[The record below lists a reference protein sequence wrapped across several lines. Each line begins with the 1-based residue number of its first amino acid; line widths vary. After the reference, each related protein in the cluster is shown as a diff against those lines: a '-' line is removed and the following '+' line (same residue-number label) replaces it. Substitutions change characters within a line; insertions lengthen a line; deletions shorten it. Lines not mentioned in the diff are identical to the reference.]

1 MKTIKYAYFAV
12 LSLAFVACTGGE
24 EKTDLQSLE
33 AKRDSLRQEYQKLA
47 TEITSLESSI
57 ELEKEKMGIAKKYTV
72 KSYVVKPSLFEHY
85 ISVQGVVEADKSVM
99 LNSEAQG
106 SVRAIYAKEGE
117 TVKKGQTIL
126 AIDTDILDN
135 QIAEAEASLSLTQT
149 LFEKQK
155 KLWNQNIGSEV
166 EYLQSRNNYISLK
179 SRLEALY
186 AQRNKSVV
194 KAPFTGKIDE
204 VMPKIGEAVGPGS
217 PVVRLVNS
225 DKLKVK
231 SEISE
236 RYVGEIS
243 KGSLM
248 KMEIPG
254 AGETELELD
263 YVGAYINPANRTF
276 KVHSNIN
283 NKNGR
288 LLPNM
293 VANLKIRD
301 FYKEEAVSV
310 PNEAILED
318 LEGNYFVYVIS
329 KKNDIRKV
337 EKRIV
342 SLGKSNKQH
351 TLITDGLSFNE
362 EVILEG
368 AKSVNPGDQVAVMN

>member
-12 LSLAFVACTGGE
+12 LSLALVACAGGE
-24 EKTDLQSLE
+24 EKTDLQTLE
-33 AKRDSLRQEYQKLA
+33 SKRDSLRQAYQKLA
-47 TEITSLESSI
+47 TEISTLESSI
-57 ELEKEKMGIAKKYTV
+57 EREKEKMGIAKKYTV
-72 KSYVVKPSLFEHY
+72 KSYVVKPNLFEHY

-99 LNSEAQG
+99 LNAEAQG

-135 QIAEAEASLSLTQT
+135 QIAEAESSLSLTKT

-179 SRLEALY
+179 SKLDALY

-225 DKLKVK
+225 DNLKVK

-329 KKNDIRKV
+329 KKNDIKKV

>member
-12 LSLAFVACTGGE
+12 LSLALVACAGGE
-24 EKTDLQSLE
+24 EKTDLQTLE
-33 AKRDSLRQEYQKLA
+33 SKRDSLRQAYQKLA
-47 TEITSLESSI
+47 TEISTLESSI
-57 ELEKEKMGIAKKYTV
+57 EREKEKMGIAKKYTV
-72 KSYVVKPSLFEHY
+72 KSYVVKPNLFEHY

-99 LNSEAQG
+99 LNAEAQG

-135 QIAEAEASLSLTQT
+135 QIAEAESSLSLTKT

-179 SRLEALY
+179 SKLDALY

-283 NKNGR
+283 NKDGR

-329 KKNDIRKV
+329 KKNDIKKV

>member
-1 MKTIKYAYFAV
+1 
-12 LSLAFVACTGGE
+12 
-24 EKTDLQSLE
+24 
-33 AKRDSLRQEYQKLA
+33 
-47 TEITSLESSI
+47 
-57 ELEKEKMGIAKKYTV
+57 MG
-72 KSYVVKPSLFEHY
+72 
-85 ISVQGVVEADKSVM
+85 
-99 LNSEAQG
+99 
-106 SVRAIYAKEGE
+106 AKEGE

-135 QIAEAEASLSLTQT
+135 QIAEAESSLSLTKT

-179 SRLEALY
+179 SKLDALY

-329 KKNDIRKV
+329 KKNDIKKV